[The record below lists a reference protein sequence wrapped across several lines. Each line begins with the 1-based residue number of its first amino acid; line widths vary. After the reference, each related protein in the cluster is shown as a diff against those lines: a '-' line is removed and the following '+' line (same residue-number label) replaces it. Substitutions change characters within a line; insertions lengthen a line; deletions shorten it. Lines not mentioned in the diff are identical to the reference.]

1 MMSLSCVEELL
12 KAVGDR
18 FTEFLVRVDRF
29 EKEFRFEGEVS
40 GDIFTLALLNYLLN
54 RCKAFRAPTLREI
67 YFNCDGRYLYI
78 QTGFWDRSDMLVMQI
93 NKLANGLFE
102 QYSQAISKLPK
113 EVGRTSEEEE
123 LLEHLSKFDTFIIE
137 TLPPGSNKLLYNI
150 IDIAYTAPPIGASI
164 DGYILSDPSIF
175 IEPNNTS
182 PEINGIT
189 FQANITSQQTREGV
203 LYQVFFYPST
213 RKIKENV
220 HHSNEEEY
228 IKIGR
233 KGTCLVKDKL
243 LDEFDRLIS
252 LLDGTF
258 SFALTYLLY

>member
-1 MMSLSCVEELL
+1 MSLSCVEELL
-12 KAVGDR
+12 KAVNDR

-29 EKEFRFEGEVS
+29 EKEFRFEGEVG

-54 RCKAFRAPTLREI
+54 RCKAFRATTLNEVR
-67 YFNCDGRYLYI
+67 FNCDGRYLYI
-78 QTGFWDRSDMLVMQI
+78 HIGFWSQSETLEIQRNRLT
-93 NKLANGLFE
+93 NGLFE
-102 QYSQAISKLPK
+102 RYLQTTGKLPK

-123 LLEHLSKFDTFIIE
+123 FLEHLSEFDTFIIE

-189 FQANITSQQTREGV
+189 FQANITSQQTRERV

-220 HHSNEEEY
+220 GHSNEEEY
-228 IKIGR
+228 VKISR
-233 KGTCLVKDKL
+233 KGACLVKDKL